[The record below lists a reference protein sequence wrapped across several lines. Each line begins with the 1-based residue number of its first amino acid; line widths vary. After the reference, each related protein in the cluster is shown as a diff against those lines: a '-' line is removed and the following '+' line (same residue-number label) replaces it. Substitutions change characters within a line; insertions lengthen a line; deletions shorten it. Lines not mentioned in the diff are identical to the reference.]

1 MMFDG
6 CKDLEKLEIE
16 NCPKLRRI
24 QGYGCKLDELI
35 LNKFPDLIHVCVPF
49 NCLRKLEIKDCEE
62 IEVLF
67 CNNNNLKELDI
78 SELTNLKKM
87 HCYRN
92 MLETLDCRE
101 LRGLRELFAQEN
113 YCLKEVKLKL
123 HPWLE
128 QIDLAENELISLDIS
143 RCKALI
149 QFSCR
154 DNKLTD
160 IDISNNVKLEDLYL
174 SNNYFPPMD
183 IKKFSHLEQLQKLI
197 IGIHLPGDVIDD
209 TKMLMLEK
217 YHKYNA

>member
-1 MMFDG
+1 MFDG

-35 LNKFPDLIHVCVPF
+35 LNRFPGLIHVYVPF
-49 NCLRKLEIKDCEE
+49 NRLRKLEIKDCEE

-67 CNNNNLKELDI
+67 CNNNNLKELDV

-87 HCYRN
+87 YCYRN
-92 MLETLDCRE
+92 TLETLDCRE
-101 LRGLRELFAQEN
+101 LRGLRELYAQEN

-128 QIDLAENELISLDIS
+128 QIDLVENELISLDIS

-197 IGIHLPGDVIDD
+197 IGIYLPGDVIDD
-209 TKMLMLEK
+209 TKMLMLER

>member
-1 MMFDG
+1 VFDG

-16 NCPKLRRI
+16 NCLKLRKI

-35 LNKFPDLIHVCVPF
+35 LNKFPDLIHVHVPF
-49 NCLRKLEIKDCEE
+49 NRLRKLEIKDYEE
-62 IEVLF
+62 IEALF

-101 LRGLRELFAQEN
+101 LRSLRELFAQEN

-128 QIDLAENELISLDIS
+128 QIDLAENVLISLDIS

-149 QFSCR
+149 LRLFFLFLTSLAWRCEIFSPTIFR
-154 DNKLTD
+154 LPHH
-160 IDISNNVKLEDLYL
+160 I
-174 SNNYFPPMD
+174 P
-183 IKKFSHLEQLQKLI
+183 LI
-197 IGIHLPGDVIDD
+197 TAPSLRWSLAMGLV
-209 TKMLMLEK
+209 
-217 YHKYNA
+217 